1 MSARATTTKNTKKV
15 VAVFATLLVA
25 SAGLIGHVSV
35 VGRIANRP
43 RQLMDW
49 ERRRASQGRRRDL
62 EHAPLRVR
70 LTEHLAAL
78 GKVRPPLRQRRL

>member
-1 MSARATTTKNTKKV
+1 MGLPLRGGRRSKNTKKV

-43 RQLMDW
+43 RQLKPIWQQW
-49 ERRRASQGRRRDL
+49 E
-62 EHAPLRVR
+62 
-70 LTEHLAAL
+70 
-78 GKVRPPLRQRRL
+78 